1 MIIECLERKFSTV
14 KYEDKYSA
22 KCLYKDLIDFQELT
36 KENIKKL
43 KTRQEE
49 LIKLIQESKM
59 DQVDEKMEK
68 LDKAV
73 NTTTAKRQAE

>member
-49 LIKLIQESKM
+49 LIKLIQESIKESI
-59 DQVDEKMEK
+59 VDFEVK
-68 LDKAV
+68 LIY
-73 NTTTAKRQAE
+73 